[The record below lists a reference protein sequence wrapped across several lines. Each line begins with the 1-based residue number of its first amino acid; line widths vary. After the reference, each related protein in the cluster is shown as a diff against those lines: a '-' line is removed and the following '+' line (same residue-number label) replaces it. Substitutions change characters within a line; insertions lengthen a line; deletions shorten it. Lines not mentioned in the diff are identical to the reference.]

1 MLNRDKIPSVISYSK
16 ATDVGERQWGADL
29 SEEAI
34 AMIHT
39 KLELPLSG
47 TSDELD
53 LVLKTLEGVQ
63 DLHFSHIK
71 SAGPLPEYPSR
82 KPEDI
87 VSDYIFRVFEVVL
100 DRIATEFTPEFR
112 NATPV
117 DVVITMPAV

>member
-1 MLNRDKIPSVISYSK
+1 
-16 ATDVGERQWGADL
+16 
-29 SEEAI
+29 
-34 AMIHT
+34 MIHT

-87 VSDYIFRVFEVVL
+87 VSDYIVRVFEVVL
-100 DRIATEFTPEFR
+100 DRIAIEFTPEFR

-117 DVVITMPAV
+117 DVVITMPAVREMLALIMN